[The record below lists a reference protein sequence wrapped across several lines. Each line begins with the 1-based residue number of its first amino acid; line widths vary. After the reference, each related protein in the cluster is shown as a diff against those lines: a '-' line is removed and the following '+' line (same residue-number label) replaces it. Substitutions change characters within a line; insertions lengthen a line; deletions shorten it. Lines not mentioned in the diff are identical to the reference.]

1 MVWAKP
7 ASPSWS
13 SGSQLTGYWQVVST
27 KNPGLS
33 PQLTP
38 LAGSSMGGVVPEA
51 ATVKTAVYALKQ
63 ANITIPKFLRE
74 QLQTRREAPDACTP
88 QTEVPVC
95 PPSN

>member
-1 MVWAKP
+1 
-7 ASPSWS
+7 
-13 SGSQLTGYWQVVST
+13 
-27 KNPGLS
+27 
-33 PQLTP
+33 
-38 LAGSSMGGVVPEA
+38 MGGVVPEA